1 MAMEKIREV
10 IVVEGKYDAIRLH
23 SAVEATVIE
32 TNGFRI
38 FKDADTLALLRRLAE
53 QRGLLILTDS
63 DGAGFVIRDFLGG
76 AIPKEQIKHAYI
88 PEICGKE
95 RRKAVPSKE
104 GLLGVEGI
112 ENGVILEALRR
123 AGATFVGEDTSPF
136 MGCNLTKADLLTMG
150 LTGCTDSAE
159 KRRRL
164 QKALGLPERLSA
176 NRLLEIL
183 NTAVSPAELAAAME
197 KNV

>member
-1 MAMEKIREV
+1 MMKIREV

-32 TNGFRI
+32 TNGFGI
-38 FKDADTLALLRRLAE
+38 FKDKEMLSLLRRMAKT
-53 QRGLLILTDS
+53 RGLLILTDS

-76 AIPKEQIKHAYI
+76 SIPKEQVKHAYI
-88 PEICGKE
+88 PEIVGKE
-95 RRKAVPSKE
+95 RRKSAPSKE

-112 ENGVILEALRR
+112 DNAVIVEALRR
-123 AGATFVGEDTSPF
+123 AGATFEGEEVSGFT
-136 MGCNLTKADLLTMG
+136 GCKLSKADLYALG
-150 LTGCTDSAE
+150 LAGGTDSAQ
-159 KRRRL
+159 KRRAL
-164 QKALGLPERLSA
+164 QKALGLPEKLSA

-183 NTAVSPAELAAAME
+183 NIAVSPDELTTAL